1 MMRKYHVRFG
11 GGRME
16 KERKPP
22 RQPPTLHFM
31 SLGLVGTEHD
41 HLIIDMTENMATSV
55 S

>member
-1 MMRKYHVRFG
+1 MYYWDSY
-11 GGRME
+11 
-16 KERKPP
+16 
-22 RQPPTLHFM
+22 FM